1 VNRRHL
7 SSAAAAIAGAL
18 AIAATVAVPLASGA
32 GATGTGHGS
41 SPTIAA
47 TVTQCVTSINEEERS
62 VTFSGEMSVVPH
74 TAKMAMRVEV
84 EERLPREQRFHTV
97 QTPGAAAA
105 WRTSEPHVKIFK
117 YLDQVTDLSAPARYR
132 ATVRFRW
139 LNVRGV
145 TIRRASRIT
154 TACVQPAAPEPSAPA
169 SAG

>member
-1 VNRRHL
+1 VV
-7 SSAAAAIAGAL
+7 AGAL
-18 AIAATVAVPLASGA
+18 AIAGTVAVPLASGA
-32 GATGTGHGS
+32 GTATSGTGHGA
-41 SPTIAA
+41 PGTIAA
-47 TVTQCVTSINEEERS
+47 TITQCVTSINEEERS
-62 VTFSGEMSVVPH
+62 VTFSGEMSVLPR

-84 EERLPREQRFHTV
+84 EERLPHEQRFHVV

-139 LNVRGV
+139 LNARGA

-154 TACVQPAAPEPSAPA
+154 GVCAQPAAPEPSAPA
-169 SAG
+169 SAA